1 MNLAWISLAA
11 LVIAV
16 AGGIVMRLNVGLLAF
31 ALAYVVGVGLGD
43 MSAGEVTGGFPT
55 SLFLVLAAVMLLF
68 AQAQVNGTLSK
79 LAHKSVG
86 LARGNVGMVPI
97 IFFGLT
103 VTVAVLG
110 GGNIAAAALIAP
122 VAMSAAGGLGISG
135 FLMVIMVGNGANAG
149 AYSPIAPTGIV
160 ANELMAQAGL
170 PGVEWLTFWNTFIAQ
185 SFVAFAGYLLLG
197 GGKLLRSGR
206 EVDARAVHVAPE
218 DLEPLTRAQWITVL
232 VTLGLLASIIF
243 LGVDIIV
250 GAFVATAILLVLRVS
265 DEEAAI
271 AAVPWGTILMI
282 CGVSTLISV
291 LAETGGIDV
300 IVDGLV
306 AISTP
311 TSVTGMVAFVSG
323 LISAYSST
331 VGVVLPTFLPTVPGL
346 AERLGADALA
356 IASSINVG
364 GHLVDVSP
372 LSTIGALCVAAAA
385 PSEDR
390 RVLFNQVLA
399 WGLSMSVVG
408 AIVCWVFFGLL

>member
-1 MNLAWISLAA
+1 MDLAWISLAA

-16 AGGIVMRLNVGLLAF
+16 VGGIVMRLNVGLLSF
-31 ALAYVVGVGLGD
+31 ALAYLVGVGLGD
-43 MSAGEVTGGFPT
+43 MSPGQVTGGFPT
-55 SLFLVLAAVMLLF
+55 SLFLVLTAVMLLF

-79 LAHKSVG
+79 LAHKSVK

-122 VAMSAAGGLGISG
+122 VAMAAAGGLGISG

-170 PGVEWLTFWNTFIAQ
+170 DGVEWLTFWNTFIAQ
-185 SFVAFAGYLLLG
+185 SFVAFAGYLVLG

-206 EVDARAVHVAPE
+206 EVDERAVHVAPE
-218 DLEPLTRAQWITVL
+218 DREPLTRAQWITVL
-232 VTLGLLASIIF
+232 VTLGLLGSIVF

-265 DEEAAI
+265 DEEAAM

-291 LAETGGIDV
+291 LAATGGIDV

-311 TSVTGMVAFVSG
+311 TSVTGMVAFVAG
-323 LISAYSST
+323 IISAYSST

-385 PSEDR
+385 PSENR
-390 RVLFNQVLA
+390 RVLFNKVLA
-399 WGLSMSVVG
+399 WGLSMSIVG
-408 AIVCWVFFGLL
+408 AVVCWVFFGLL

>member
-16 AGGIVMRLNVGLLAF
+16 VGGIVMRLNVGLLSF
-31 ALAYVVGVGLGD
+31 ALAYLVGVGLGD
-43 MSAGEVTGGFPT
+43 MRAGQVTGGFPT
-55 SLFLVLAAVMLLF
+55 SLFLVLTAVMLLF

-103 VTVAVLG
+103 LAVAVLG

-170 PGVEWLTFWNTFIAQ
+170 DGVEWLTFWNTLVAQ

-197 GGKLLRSGR
+197 GSKLLKSGR
-206 EVDARAVHVAPE
+206 EVDRGAVVAAAE
-218 DLEPLTRAQWITVL
+218 DREPLTRSQWMTVL
-232 VTLGLLASIIF
+232 VTLALLASIIF
-243 LGVDIIV
+243 LGVDIVV
-250 GAFVATAILLVLRVS
+250 GAFVATAVLLVLRVS
-265 DEEAAI
+265 DEEKAI

-311 TSVTGMVAFVSG
+311 TSVTGMVAFVAG
-323 LISAYSST
+323 IISAYSST

>member
-1 MNLAWISLAA
+1 MDLAWISLAA

-16 AGGIVMRLNVGLLAF
+16 VGGIVMRLNVGLLSF
-31 ALAYVVGVGLGD
+31 ALAYLVGVGLGD
-43 MSAGEVTGGFPT
+43 MSPGQVTGGFPT
-55 SLFLVLAAVMLLF
+55 SLFLVLTAVMLLF
-68 AQAQVNGTLSK
+68 AQALVNGTLSK
-79 LAHKSVG
+79 LALKSVG

-170 PGVEWLTFWNTFIAQ
+170 DGVEWQTFWNTFIAQ

-206 EVDARAVHVAPE
+206 AVDEHAVHIAPE
-218 DLEPLTRAQWITVL
+218 DREPLTRAQWITLV

-243 LGVDIIV
+243 LDVDIVV
-250 GAFVATAILLVLRVS
+250 GAFVAMAILLVARVS
-265 DEEAAI
+265 DEEKAI

-311 TSVTGMVAFVSG
+311 TSVTGMVAFVAG
-323 LISAYSST
+323 IISAYSST

-385 PSEDR
+385 PTEDR